1 MDFLAFETGDSA
13 FLEEIFLAYQAG
25 YSVAFIGGFFLSSD
39 TGVSAVS
46 SATGVFPTACA
57 GVLLIFDIDY
67 GVSSEIRAFLTL
79 EFASSGVIGLK
90 TSKLSYGVAID
101 MDASDSSISGEGV
114 CLSGVGA
121 YCTSTSSA
129 VLGFL

>member
-1 MDFLAFETGDSA
+1 MRFETGESA
-13 FLEEIFLAYQAG
+13 LEESFLACHAG
-25 YSVAFIGGFFLSSD
+25 YSVTFIGGFFLSSD

-67 GVSSEIRAFLTL
+67 GLSSEIRACLTL
-79 EFASSGVIGLK
+79 GLSSSGVIVLK
-90 TSKLSYGVAID
+90 TSKLSYGVAIEI
-101 MDASDSSISGEGV
+101 DATDSSRSGDGV

-121 YCTSTSSA
+121 YCTSTSSEI
-129 VLGFL
+129 LGFL